1 LEKCGSNFCMVTSTG
16 NENLERPP
24 DSEIYEISS
33 IYLCC
38 VLVATGVVAL
48 FVDPLSR

>member
-1 LEKCGSNFCMVTSTG
+1 MVTSTG

-24 DSEIYEISS
+24 DAEIYELSS